1 MVKFRATNEMCVISG
16 GNWNNGSNAGVF
28 ARNLNNTRNNANALV
43 GLRCDCAPSSYS
55 SSRHWSTGIGRPGLM
70 AKLYRPANSGS
81 NRERLGGVFS

>member
-1 MVKFRATNEMCVISG
+1 MVKFRATNEMCVIAG
-16 GNWNNGSNAGVF
+16 GPWGNGSYAGVV
-28 ARNLNNTRNNANALV
+28 ARYLNSSRFYAGANV

>member
-1 MVKFRATNEMCVISG
+1 MVKFRATNEMCVRSG
-16 GNWNNGSNAGVF
+16 GRWTSGSGAGVF
-28 ARNLNNTRNNANALV
+28 ARNLNNTRNNANNNV